1 MRICFKRLKRKNLS
15 IILFLVLAFQAF
27 FVVSMIPT
35 VYGWIFWKYNTDG
48 TVVSVAVSADGN
60 YTVAGTETG
69 SVFLLDGKGSLL
81 WTHHFAAAVECVAIS
96 GDGSRIVVSV
106 QEYRSGSPDTYLFD
120 NLKNVIWQ
128 KDLVAGGRPCDVA
141 ISPDAKYIVTGDTNH
156 VFYFYDISGSQIW
169 TYTAGDWVTAVS
181 VSSEGKYAAAGSWD
195 NTLYFFNKSGSLLW
209 NQTLEYN
216 VDAVSVSPEGE
227 YVAAGCPTVE
237 DLSLF
242 ANNGSLLLKKP
253 FYISIKAV
261 SVSANA
267 NRIAVGDLEK
277 VTVIDKMAN
286 IMCER
291 QIDTSIE
298 DVAITADGKY
308 VASGCGDNVYYL
320 ETLPSSEITCV
331 VSKSEIDFAESI
343 IVSGNVTPPI
353 AGAQLMLTY
362 TRPDRSNVTRAA
374 ITDQYGL
381 YSDSYTPDMTGEW
394 KVKASWIGNEQY
406 AGSESSSQSFTV
418 GKSSIMCD
426 VSPEVIFFGGSVT
439 VNGSI
444 YPPPLSSV
452 QVTLVYKLYFQNS
465 SYNYEGFV
473 KETKNITTL
482 PDGTFLDA
490 IAPSQEG
497 RWRIEVSW
505 AGDAEHMPTQ
515 TEALFAVNPAAQINL
530 LSASPVT
537 LYWLRDQWYCTDH
550 YLMDMETPTSN
561 QSQTVA
567 FNPGAYWWIGHG
579 HWEFKGIHTGPLP
592 ENILIEKGIWN
603 LSIWAAAR
611 EPSQHFLVQ
620 LYHWDE
626 NHESNLIASW
636 NTGYFN
642 STSPDMPTEF
652 THSFDLPAK
661 IIPKGSCL
669 GFIIYE
675 CRDSNVKWSFD
686 STLHPSYLT
695 IPPSTEVVSYTLNI
709 MPATGGN
716 TSPGSGIYTYVQGTE
731 VAVTATPQA
740 GYSFDHW
747 GLDEIN
753 IGSTNPVDILL
764 DKNHTLLAV
773 FVDNIPPQIGN
784 PAQDP
789 TTNIQPN
796 QNVTV
801 TATVIDQGSGIYNVT
816 LAYSIDNG
824 ITWIPLNMSKIEA
837 NAYQTNIPG
846 YENYTC
852 VRYKIT
858 AYDNA
863 RNPAVNDNAGHYY
876 IYDAIPEFPTVISMF
891 LLVFF
896 LTTIILITKNMPR
909 KSASAR

>member
-1 MRICFKRLKRKNLS
+1 MLFS
-15 IILFLVLAFQAF
+15 ILVSQAL
-27 FVVSMIPT
+27 FVVSMSPT
-35 VYGWIFWKYNTDG
+35 VYGWVFWKYKTDG
-48 TVVSVAVSADGN
+48 TVVSVGVSSNGG
-60 YTVAGTETG
+60 YTIAGTDNG
-69 SVFLLDGKGSLL
+69 SIFLLDSNGSLL
-81 WTHHFAAAVECVAIS
+81 WQYHFTVNVKCVAIS
-96 GDGSRIVVSV
+96 GDGSRIVAGIG
-106 QEYRSGSPDTYLFD
+106 EYRIGEPDIYLFD
-120 NLKNVIWQ
+120 NLGNIMWQ
-128 KDLVAGGRPCDVA
+128 KDLVQGSWPLDAA
-141 ISPDAKYIVTGDTNH
+141 ISPDAQYIVTGDTAN
-156 VFYFYDISGSQIW
+156 FAYFYDISGNLIW
-169 TYTAGDWVTAVS
+169 NYTAGGWVSAVS
-181 VSSEGKYAAAGSWD
+181 TSSGGEYTAAGSWD
-195 NTLYFFNKSGSLLW
+195 DTLYFFDKSGNILW
-209 NQTLEYN
+209 SQDFEYD
-216 VDAVSVSPEGE
+216 VDAVSVSPDGE
-227 YVAAGCPTVE
+227 YIAAGCPIGE

-253 FYISIKAV
+253 FYISIRAV

-267 NRIAVGDLEK
+267 DRIVVGDFEK
-277 VTVIDKMAN
+277 ITVIDKMAN
-286 IMCER
+286 TMCER
-291 QIDTSIE
+291 QIDTIIE
-298 DVAITADGKY
+298 DVAITTDGKY

-320 ETLPSSEITCV
+320 ETLPSSEITCI
-331 VSKSEIDFAESI
+331 VSKSEIDFGESI

-362 TRPDRSNVTRAA
+362 TRPDRSNVPRAT

-381 YSDSYTPDMTGEW
+381 YSDSYTPDMAGDW
-394 KVKASWIGNEQY
+394 KVNASWIGNEQY

-444 YPPPLSSV
+444 HPPPTSSV

-482 PDGTFLDA
+482 PGGTFLDA
-490 IAPSQEG
+490 FTPSQEG

-505 AGDAEHMPTQ
+505 AGDAEHMPSQ
-515 TEALFAVNPAAQINL
+515 AEALFVVNPAAQNSL
-530 LSASPVT
+530 LSATTVT
-537 LYWLRDQWYCTDH
+537 LYWLREQWYCTDH
-550 YLMDMETPTSN
+550 YFMDMEIPTSN

-567 FNPGAYWWIGHG
+567 FNPWDYWWIGHG
-579 HWEFKGIHTGPLP
+579 HWEFKGIHTGQLS
-592 ENILIEKGIWN
+592 EGILIEKGLWN
-603 LSIWAAAR
+603 LSIWATAR
-611 EPSQHFLVQ
+611 EPSQHFQVS
-620 LYHWDE
+620 LYYWDE
-626 NHESNLIASW
+626 NHDSNLIASW

-642 STSPDMPTEF
+642 STSSDVPTQF

-669 GFIIYE
+669 GFKIYD
-675 CRDSNVKWSFD
+675 CRDSNVKWFFD

-695 IPPSTEVVSYTLNI
+695 IPSSTEVVSYTLNI

-716 TSPGSGIYTYVQGTE
+716 TSPESGIYTTYVQGTE

-747 GLDEIN
+747 RLDGIN
-753 IGSTNPVDILL
+753 IGSTNPVDILM

-773 FVDNIPPQIGN
+773 FVDNIPPQIGS
-784 PAQDP
+784 PTQDP
-789 TTNIQPN
+789 FANIEPN

-801 TATVIDQGSGIYNVT
+801 TVTVTDHGSGICNVT
-816 LAYSIDNG
+816 LGYSIDNG
-824 ITWIPLNMSKIEA
+824 TTWIPLNMSKIGA
-837 NAYQTNIPG
+837 NAYQTKIPE
-846 YENYTC
+846 YENWTS

-863 RNPAVNDNAGHYY
+863 GNPAVNDNAGRYY
-876 IYDAIPEFPTVISMF
+876 IYQVIPEFPTAVSML

-896 LTTIILITKNMPR
+896 LTTIVFISQKYTR
-909 KSASAR
+909 KIKFASGR